1 MTAAGPL
8 IDAADEDTRLAECAR
23 EPIHLP
29 GAIQPHGALLVI
41 DPESLEILQ
50 VSENTADVLGK
61 VAAELIGTGI
71 GAIVGPDSQVTLRAV
86 LANGTSS
93 GRNPLA
99 ARVQGRD
106 FDVIVRRTDDV
117 VVVEFEPAQVDVGGS
132 GSLPL
137 LHAALQRLAGTTDSA
152 ELRTMAAREVRQ
164 LTGFDQVMVYHFH
177 PDDHGEVVADDHA
190 AGMTP
195 YLGLHFPA
203 SDIPVQARRLYLLK
217 GSGLIACS
225 DYQPAALVPVNNPRT
240 GAPLD
245 LSRAELRSVS
255 PYHLQFMRN
264 MGQGASFTMSLVL
277 DGRLLGL
284 ITCAHRTSR
293 RIPFLLRRACEIL
306 AKQVALQLGANTRT
320 QMLTGRLAA
329 QEVRRLLADQMNS
342 DHDVAA
348 GLTDR
353 SVTLL
358 DLIEADGATVCLHH
372 RLTSIGRT
380 PGYSQTMALLA
391 ALTPADGDLTPF
403 LSDALAI
410 ERPDLAEIVP
420 EVAGVFV
427 LPFGN
432 AGDCLIWY
440 RREILHTVDWLGAQS
455 ADNRPTALSPRTSF
469 DTWRQTVTDHS
480 APWAEMHLAEAAELA
495 RDIDQVLLRLAE
507 FQMAHMALHDP
518 LTGLPNRR
526 LLVERISSA
535 LDRADRHGGEV
546 AILFCDLDDFKRVN
560 DTAGHAAGDAVLIEA
575 AARLSSVLRA
585 GDSVARVGGD
595 EFVIVLEPVGDGGLI
610 QPGVDTHREPATEI
624 ADRVKTELSRPI
636 RHQDREH
643 VISVSVGI
651 TFAQAGGLAED
662 ALRDADMAMYRAKQS
677 GKNRVATFDDSLRA
691 GIFERATA
699 ERALHVALD
708 HGGPGHP
715 QLTVCYQPV
724 IDLDSGRLAGFE
736 ALPRLTDA
744 AGEPIRHEVFT
755 YVAEHTALVGPL
767 GETVLDTAL
776 AALVGWRAHDRA
788 GTRAKMAV
796 NMSARQAQQAD
807 MPALVRAA
815 LERHCLQPSDL
826 VLELTESVLIEAGSS
841 TLRQLTQLR
850 SSGVSIAINDFGTG
864 HSTLSQ
870 LAILPVDAIKID
882 RSFTKGLPEDT
893 INAKIVRA
901 VAGLAEDLGL
911 VCIFAGI
918 DSREQLAGFPHGV
931 LVQGA
936 ALGRE
941 TTAPLDDQP
950 RRRGVRPAA

>member
-1 MTAAGPL
+1 
-8 IDAADEDTRLAECAR
+8 
-23 EPIHLP
+23 
-29 GAIQPHGALLVI
+29 
-41 DPESLEILQ
+41 
-50 VSENTADVLGK
+50 
-61 VAAELIGTGI
+61 
-71 GAIVGPDSQVTLRAV
+71 
-86 LANGTSS
+86 
-93 GRNPLA
+93 
-99 ARVQGRD
+99 
-106 FDVIVRRTDDV
+106 
-117 VVVEFEPAQVDVGGS
+117 
-132 GSLPL
+132 
-137 LHAALQRLAGTTDSA
+137 
-152 ELRTMAAREVRQ
+152 
-164 LTGFDQVMVYHFH
+164 
-177 PDDHGEVVADDHA
+177 
-190 AGMTP
+190 
-195 YLGLHFPA
+195 
-203 SDIPVQARRLYLLK
+203 
-217 GSGLIACS
+217 
-225 DYQPAALVPVNNPRT
+225 
-240 GAPLD
+240 
-245 LSRAELRSVS
+245 
-255 PYHLQFMRN
+255 
-264 MGQGASFTMSLVL
+264 
-277 DGRLLGL
+277 
-284 ITCAHRTSR
+284 
-293 RIPFLLRRACEIL
+293 
-306 AKQVALQLGANTRT
+306 
-320 QMLTGRLAA
+320 
-329 QEVRRLLADQMNS
+329 
-342 DHDVAA
+342 
-348 GLTDR
+348 
-353 SVTLL
+353 
-358 DLIEADGATVCLHH
+358 
-372 RLTSIGRT
+372 
-380 PGYSQTMALLA
+380 
-391 ALTPADGDLTPF
+391 
-403 LSDALAI
+403 
-410 ERPDLAEIVP
+410 
-420 EVAGVFV
+420 
-427 LPFGN
+427 
-432 AGDCLIWY
+432 
-440 RREILHTVDWLGAQS
+440 
-455 ADNRPTALSPRTSF
+455 
-469 DTWRQTVTDHS
+469 
-480 APWAEMHLAEAAELA
+480 
-495 RDIDQVLLRLAE
+495 
-507 FQMAHMALHDP
+507 
-518 LTGLPNRR
+518 
-526 LLVERISSA
+526 
-535 LDRADRHGGEV
+535 
-546 AILFCDLDDFKRVN
+546 
-560 DTAGHAAGDAVLIEA
+560 
-575 AARLSSVLRA
+575 
-585 GDSVARVGGD
+585 
-595 EFVIVLEPVGDGGLI
+595 
-610 QPGVDTHREPATEI
+610 
-624 ADRVKTELSRPI
+624 
-636 RHQDREH
+636 
-643 VISVSVGI
+643 
-651 TFAQAGGLAED
+651 
-662 ALRDADMAMYRAKQS
+662 MAMYRAKQS